1 MLLFELGDRSV
12 KVETI
17 RNDDSVFDAEAEIGN
32 RKILFSAVKMGR
44 SWPYWNVVFSEE
56 TWDEDNEEWIGSVEA
71 TGSGNQFEV
80 LSMIMSCMKT
90 LLKKNPEEV
99 RFSASKGGADS
110 SRAAI
115 YRKLG
120 QKIFKG
126 YDVEEI
132 DNGYEVDFKYTK
144 QTKGEV

>member
-1 MLLFELGDRSV
+1 MFLFELGDRSV
-12 KVETI
+12 KVKTI
-17 RNDDSVFDAEAEIGN
+17 RNDDRVFDAEAKIGN
-32 RKILFSAVKMGR
+32 RQILFSAVKMGH
-44 SWPYWNVVFSEE
+44 SLPYWNVVFSEE
-56 TWDEDNEEWIGSVEA
+56 TWNEDNEEWVGSVEA

-99 RFSASKGGADS
+99 RFSASKGGDDS
-110 SRAAI
+110 SRANI